1 MSASAEGKIFFGETV
16 DAAIAAGLTALRL
29 PREAV
34 EIEILDEGSRGI
46 LGIGARMARVRL
58 TPLVAPEAI
67 PAPPPAPAPI
77 PAVSP
82 TAPESADAEVAR
94 SVLADLLRHLGYSA
108 EIQVRR
114 VEPTTDDE
122 MAVLVLDIQTA
133 GADTLIGPRGET
145 LAALQHILRLL
156 VNRRTGRMV
165 NLVVDVQGYKQRRE
179 QNLRRLAERMA
190 TQAVRSGRTVYLEPM
205 PPYERRIIHLALR
218 DHPDVT
224 TQSVGEGSRRRVT
237 IIPRVGKE

>member
-1 MSASAEGKIFFGETV
+1 MSIEGKIFFGETV
-16 DAAIAAGLTALRL
+16 DAAIAAGLAALRL

-34 EIEILDEGSRGI
+34 EIEVLDEGSRGI

-58 TPLVAPEAI
+58 TPQVAPEAV
-67 PAPPPAPAPI
+67 PAPAPT
-77 PAVSP
+77 PAPTPMAFPVALDSP
-82 TAPESADAEVAR
+82 IAEVAR
-94 SVLADLLRHLGYSA
+94 SILADLLQHLGYSA
-108 EIQVRR
+108 EIQVRS
-114 VEPTTDDE
+114 VEPATDEE
-122 MAVLVLDIQTA
+122 MATLVLDIQTA

-156 VNRRTGRMV
+156 VNRKMGHMV
-165 NLVVDVQGYKQRRE
+165 NLVVDVQGYKERRE

-190 TQAVRSGRTVYLEPM
+190 SQAVRSGRTVYLEPM

-224 TQSVGEGSRRRVT
+224 TQSVGEGNRRRVT

>member
-1 MSASAEGKIFFGETV
+1 MSTESKIFFGETV
-16 DAAIAAGLTALRL
+16 DAAIAAGLTAMRL

-67 PAPPPAPAPI
+67 PAPAPPPAPT
-77 PAVSP
+77 P
-82 TAPESADAEVAR
+82 TATPVAPDSPAAEVAR
-94 SVLADLLRHLGYSA
+94 STLADLLQHLGYSA
-108 EIQVRR
+108 EIQVRSA
-114 VEPTTDDE
+114 EPATDEE
-122 MAVLVLDIQTA
+122 MATLVLDIQTT

-156 VNRRTGRMV
+156 VNRKMGHMV
-165 NLVVDVQGYKQRRE
+165 NLVVDVQGYKERRE

-190 TQAVRSGRTVYLEPM
+190 SQAVRSGRTVYLEPM

-224 TQSVGEGSRRRVT
+224 TQSVGEGNRRRVT

>member
-1 MSASAEGKIFFGETV
+1 MSTESKIFFGETV

-34 EIEILDEGSRGI
+34 EIEVLDEGSRGI

-58 TPLVAPEAI
+58 TPLVAPETI
-67 PAPPPAPAPI
+67 PTPVPTPAPT
-77 PAVSP
+77 P
-82 TAPESADAEVAR
+82 TALPVTPESPDAEVAR
-94 SVLADLLRHLGYSA
+94 STLADLLQHLGYSA
-108 EIQVRR
+108 EIRVRLM
-114 VEPTTDDE
+114 EPATDEEMTT
-122 MAVLVLDIQTA
+122 LVLDIQTA

-156 VNRRTGRMV
+156 VNRKMGHMV
-165 NLVVDVQGYKQRRE
+165 NLVVDVQGYKERRE

-190 TQAVRSGRTVYLEPM
+190 SQAVRSGRTVYLEPM

-224 TQSVGEGSRRRVT
+224 TQSVGEGNRRRVT

>member
-1 MSASAEGKIFFGETV
+1 VSTEGKIFFGETV

-34 EIEILDEGSRGI
+34 EIEVLDEGSRGI

-67 PAPPPAPAPI
+67 PAPAPT

-82 TAPESADAEVAR
+82 AAPESADAEVAR
-94 SVLADLLRHLGYSA
+94 SILEDLLRHLGYSA

-114 VEPTTDDE
+114 AEPATDDE

-145 LAALQHILRLL
+145 LAALQHIVRLL
-156 VNRRTGRMV
+156 VNRKMGRMV
-165 NLVVDVQGYKQRRE
+165 NLVVDIQGYKQRRE

-224 TQSVGEGSRRRVT
+224 TQSVGEGNRRRVT

>member
-1 MSASAEGKIFFGETV
+1 MSTEGKIFFGENV
-16 DAAIAAGLTALRL
+16 DAAIAAGLAALHL

-58 TPLVAPEAI
+58 TPRVAPEAI
-67 PAPPPAPAPI
+67 PVPVPSPAPAPSAPPVVPES
-77 PAVSP
+77 PAV
-82 TAPESADAEVAR
+82 EVAR
-94 SVLADLLRHLGYSA
+94 STLEELLRHLGYSA
-108 EIQVRR
+108 GIQVRLA
-114 VEPTTDDE
+114 EPATPEET
-122 MAVLVLDIQTA
+122 ATLVLDVQTA
-133 GADTLIGPRGET
+133 GADMLIGPRGET

-156 VNRRTGRMV
+156 VNRKMGQMV

-190 TQAVRSGRTVYLEPM
+190 SQAVRSGRTIYLEPM

-224 TQSVGEGSRRRVT
+224 TQSVGEGNRRRVT

>member
-1 MSASAEGKIFFGETV
+1 MSTESKIFFGETV
-16 DAAIAAGLTALRL
+16 DAAIASGLAALRL

-58 TPLVAPEAI
+58 TPRVAPEAI
-67 PAPPPAPAPI
+67 PAPTPAPTP
-77 PAVSP
+77 PLV
-82 TAPESADAEVAR
+82 APESPAHEVAR
-94 SVLADLLRHLGYSA
+94 SILADLLHHLGYSA
-108 EIQVRR
+108 EIQVRLA
-114 VEPTTDDE
+114 EPATDEE
-122 MAVLVLDIQTA
+122 MTPLVLDIQTA

-156 VNRRTGRMV
+156 VNRKMGQMV

-179 QNLRRLAERMA
+179 QHLRRLAERMA
-190 TQAVRSGRTVYLEPM
+190 GQAVRSGRTVYLEPM

-218 DHPDVT
+218 DRPDVT

>member
-1 MSASAEGKIFFGETV
+1 MNTESKIFFGETV
-16 DAAIAAGLTALRL
+16 DAAIAAGLAALRL

-58 TPLVAPEAI
+58 TPLAAPETIPAPTSTPTPPVLLVAPES
-67 PAPPPAPAPI
+67 PAH
-77 PAVSP
+77 
-82 TAPESADAEVAR
+82 EVAR
-94 SVLADLLRHLGYSA
+94 SILEDLLHHMGYSV
-108 EIQVRR
+108 EIQVRLA
-114 VEPTTDDE
+114 EPATDGE
-122 MAVLVLDIQTA
+122 MAAFVLNIQTA

-156 VNRRTGRMV
+156 VNRKMGQMV

-179 QNLRRLAERMA
+179 QYLCRLAERMA
-190 TQAVRSGRTVYLEPM
+190 SQAVRSGRTVYLEPM

-218 DHPDVT
+218 DRPDVT
-224 TQSVGEGSRRRVT
+224 TQSVGEGNRRRVT

>member
-1 MSASAEGKIFFGETV
+1 MSTEGKIFFGETV

-34 EIEILDEGSRGI
+34 EIEVLDEGSRGI

-67 PAPPPAPAPI
+67 PAPAPT

-82 TAPESADAEVAR
+82 AAPESADAEVAR
-94 SVLADLLRHLGYSA
+94 SILEDLLRHLGYSA

-114 VEPTTDDE
+114 AEPATDDE

-145 LAALQHILRLL
+145 LAALQHIVRLL
-156 VNRRTGRMV
+156 VNRKMGRMV
-165 NLVVDVQGYKQRRE
+165 NLVVDIQGYKQRRE

-224 TQSVGEGSRRRVT
+224 TQSVGEGNRRRVT

>member
-1 MSASAEGKIFFGETV
+1 MSTEGKIFFGETV

-34 EIEILDEGSRGI
+34 EIEVLDEGSRGI

-67 PAPPPAPAPI
+67 PAPVPTPTPTPT

-82 TAPESADAEVAR
+82 AAPESADAEVAR
-94 SVLADLLRHLGYSA
+94 SILEDLLRHLGYSA

-114 VEPTTDDE
+114 AEPATDDE
-122 MAVLVLDIQTA
+122 MAVLVLDIQTG

-145 LAALQHILRLL
+145 LAALQHIVRLL
-156 VNRRTGRMV
+156 VNRKMGRMV

-224 TQSVGEGSRRRVT
+224 TQSVGEGNRRRVT

>member
-1 MSASAEGKIFFGETV
+1 MSTESKIFFGETV

-34 EIEILDEGSRGI
+34 EIEVLDEGSRGI

-67 PAPPPAPAPI
+67 PAPA
-77 PAVSP
+77 P
-82 TAPESADAEVAR
+82 TAPLPPAAPESPAAEIAR
-94 SVLADLLRHLGYSA
+94 SILADLLQYLGYSA
-108 EIQVRR
+108 EIQVRLT
-114 VEPTTDDE
+114 EPATE
-122 MAVLVLDIQTA
+122 EEAASLVLDIQTT
-133 GADTLIGPRGET
+133 GADTLVGPHGET

-156 VNRRTGRMV
+156 VNRKMGRMV
-165 NLVVDVQGYKQRRE
+165 HLTVDVQGYKQRRE
-179 QNLRRLAERMA
+179 QHLRRLAERMA
-190 TQAVRSGRTVYLEPM
+190 GQAVRSGRTVYLEPM

-224 TQSVGEGSRRRVT
+224 TQSVGEGDRRRVT

>member
-1 MSASAEGKIFFGETV
+1 MSTEGKIFFGETV
-16 DAAIAAGLTALRL
+16 DAAIAAGLAALRL

-58 TPLVAPEAI
+58 TPRVAPEAI
-67 PAPPPAPAPI
+67 PAPAPAPT
-77 PAVSP
+77 PPVLP
-82 TAPESADAEVAR
+82 VVPESPAAEVAR
-94 SVLADLLRHLGYSA
+94 SILEDLLHHLGYSA
-108 EIQVRR
+108 EIHARLA
-114 VEPTTDDE
+114 EPATDEEMTT
-122 MAVLVLDIQTA
+122 LVLDIQTA

-156 VNRRTGRMV
+156 VNRKMGQTV

-179 QNLRRLAERMA
+179 QYLRHLAERMA
-190 TQAVRSGRTVYLEPM
+190 GQAVRSGRTVYLKPM

-218 DHPDVT
+218 DRPDVT
-224 TQSVGEGSRRRVT
+224 TRSVGEGNRRRVT
-237 IIPRVGKE
+237 IIPSVGKK

>member
-224 TQSVGEGSRRRVT
+224 TQSIGEGNRRRVT

>member
-1 MSASAEGKIFFGETV
+1 MNTESKIFFGETV
-16 DAAIAAGLTALRL
+16 DAAIAAGLAALRL

-58 TPLVAPEAI
+58 TPLAAPETIPAPTSTPTPPVLLVAPES
-67 PAPPPAPAPI
+67 PAH
-77 PAVSP
+77 
-82 TAPESADAEVAR
+82 EVAR
-94 SVLADLLRHLGYSA
+94 SILEDLLHHLGYSA
-108 EIQVRR
+108 EIQVRLAG
-114 VEPTTDDE
+114 PATDGE
-122 MAVLVLDIQTA
+122 MAAFVLNIQTA

-156 VNRRTGRMV
+156 VNRKMGQMV

-179 QNLRRLAERMA
+179 QYLCRLAERMA
-190 TQAVRSGRTVYLEPM
+190 SQAVRSGRTVYLEPM

-218 DHPDVT
+218 DRPDVT
-224 TQSVGEGSRRRVT
+224 TQSVGEGNRRRVT

>member
-1 MSASAEGKIFFGETV
+1 MSTESKIFFGETV
-16 DAAIAAGLTALRL
+16 DAAIAAGLAALRL

-58 TPLVAPEAI
+58 TPLVAPETA
-67 PAPPPAPAPI
+67 PAPAPA
-77 PAVSP
+77 PAPTP
-82 TAPESADAEVAR
+82 TAPPATPESPAAEVAR
-94 SVLADLLRHLGYSA
+94 SILADLLQHLGFSA
-108 EIQVRR
+108 EIQARMA
-114 VEPTTDDE
+114 EPATDEETTT
-122 MAVLVLDIQTA
+122 LVLDIQTA

-156 VNRRTGRMV
+156 VNRKMGHMV
-165 NLVVDVQGYKQRRE
+165 NLVVDVQGYKERRE
-179 QNLRRLAERMA
+179 QSLRRLAERMA
-190 TQAVRSGRTVYLEPM
+190 SQAVRSGRTVYLEPM

-224 TQSVGEGSRRRVT
+224 TQSIGEGNRRRVT

>member
-1 MSASAEGKIFFGETV
+1 MSTEGKIFFGETV

-34 EIEILDEGSRGI
+34 EIEVLDEGSRGI

-58 TPLVAPEAI
+58 TPRVAPEAT
-67 PAPPPAPAPI
+67 PAPAPTPAPT
-77 PAVSP
+77 PAVP
-82 TAPESADAEVAR
+82 PVAPEPPAAEVAR
-94 SVLADLLRHLGYSA
+94 SILADLLQRLGFSA
-108 EIQVRR
+108 EIR
-114 VEPTTDDE
+114 VYQAALATDE
-122 MAVLVLDIQTA
+122 ETAPLVLDIQTA
-133 GADTLIGPRGET
+133 GADTLIGPHGET

-156 VNRRTGRMV
+156 VNRKMGQMV
-165 NLVVDVQGYKQRRE
+165 NLVVDVQGYKGRRE

-190 TQAVRSGRTVYLEPM
+190 SQAVRSGRTVYLEPM

-224 TQSVGEGSRRRVT
+224 TQSVGEGNRRRVT

>member
-1 MSASAEGKIFFGETV
+1 MSAEGKIFFGETV

-67 PAPPPAPAPI
+67 PAPVPTPDPTPTVLPVAAELPA
-77 PAVSP
+77 
-82 TAPESADAEVAR
+82 AEVAR
-94 SVLADLLRHLGYSA
+94 SILGDLLHHLGYSA
-108 EIQVRR
+108 EIR
-114 VEPTTDDE
+114 VHQAALATDE
-122 MAVLVLDIQTA
+122 ETAPLVLDIQTS

-156 VNRRTGRMV
+156 VNRRMGRMV
-165 NLVVDVQGYKQRRE
+165 NLVVDVQGYKERRE

-190 TQAVRSGRTVYLEPM
+190 SQAVRSGRTVYLEPM

-224 TQSVGEGSRRRVT
+224 TQSVGEGNCRRVT

>member
-1 MSASAEGKIFFGETV
+1 MTPEDKIFFGETV
-16 DAAIAAGLTALRL
+16 DAAITAGLAALRL

-34 EIEILDEGSRGI
+34 DIEILDEGSRGI

-58 TPLVAPEAI
+58 TPRVAPEAI
-67 PAPPPAPAPI
+67 PAPAPTPTPTPPVAPEPPA
-77 PAVSP
+77 
-82 TAPESADAEVAR
+82 AEVAR
-94 SVLADLLRHLGYSA
+94 SILEDLLHHLGYSA
-108 EIQVRR
+108 EVQVRLA
-114 VEPTTDDE
+114 EPATDEE
-122 MAVLVLDIQTA
+122 MTPLVLDIQTA

-156 VNRRTGRMV
+156 VNRKMGQMV
-165 NLVVDVQGYKQRRE
+165 NLVVDVQGYKRRRE
-179 QNLRRLAERMA
+179 QYLRRLAERMA
-190 TQAVRSGRTVYLEPM
+190 GQAVRSGRTVYLEPM

-218 DHPDVT
+218 DRPDVT

>member
-1 MSASAEGKIFFGETV
+1 MSAESKIFFGETV

-58 TPLVAPEAI
+58 TPRVVPEAI
-67 PAPPPAPAPI
+67 PAPAPPPAPTPLVL
-77 PAVSP
+77 PA
-82 TAPESADAEVAR
+82 APESPAAEVAR
-94 SVLADLLRHLGYSA
+94 STLADLLRLLGFSA
-108 EIQVRR
+108 EIQVHTA
-114 VEPTTDDE
+114 ETATDEE
-122 MAVLVLDIQTA
+122 MATLVLDIQTA

-156 VNRRTGRMV
+156 VNRRMGRMV
-165 NLVVDVQGYKQRRE
+165 NLVVDVQGYKERRA

-190 TQAVRSGRTVYLEPM
+190 GQAVRSGRTVYLEPM

-218 DHPDVT
+218 DRPDVT
-224 TQSVGEGSRRRVT
+224 TQSIGEGNRRRVT